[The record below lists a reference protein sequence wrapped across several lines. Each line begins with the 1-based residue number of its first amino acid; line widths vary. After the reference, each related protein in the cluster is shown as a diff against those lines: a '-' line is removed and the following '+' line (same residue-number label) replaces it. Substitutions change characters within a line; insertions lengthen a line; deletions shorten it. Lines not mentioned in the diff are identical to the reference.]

1 MRLLDAEGFLVEGS
15 EENLKLTT
23 PAEIYAASAII
34 DARGE
39 FM

>member
-1 MRLLDAEGFLVEGS
+1 MMLLDAEVFLVEGS

-23 PAEIYAASAII
+23 PADIYAASAII